1 MANLMKKPFKYF
13 PVVILLLSIMLISV
27 CIVSCDKNN
36 AANYTKVKCVTCLN
50 GGSCIR
56 DTCQCIVGYEGQYC
70 EISSAPKY
78 FGSWRVSENGSIS
91 GYMTYQGYMSRGSN
105 RSELIIQN
113 IGDGSSN
120 TIIANINR
128 DSIFIPDQLM
138 VNKRI
143 VGIGKIYKDSQTTQY
158 NTINL
163 AYMLTDT
170 LTLEVDDFG
179 YKSGKI
185 ESVSVWTR

>member
-1 MANLMKKPFKYF
+1 MGGKYKYSHC
-13 PVVILLLSIMLISV
+13 ILLFIIFLLSSIYFI
-27 CIVSCDKNN
+27 SCDKGSG
-36 AANYTKVKCVTCLN
+36 ANFTKIKCVTCIN

-78 FGSWRVSENGSIS
+78 FGSWRVTENGSIS
-91 GYMTYQGYMSRGSN
+91 GHMTYQGYMSRGSN

-128 DSIFIPDQLM
+128 DSIFIPDQLL

-143 VGIGKIYKDSQTTQY
+143 VGIGKIYKDSQSAQY

-170 LTLEVDDFG
+170 LTMQVDDFG
-179 YKSGKI
+179 YKSRKI
-185 ESVSVWTR
+185 DSVSVWTR